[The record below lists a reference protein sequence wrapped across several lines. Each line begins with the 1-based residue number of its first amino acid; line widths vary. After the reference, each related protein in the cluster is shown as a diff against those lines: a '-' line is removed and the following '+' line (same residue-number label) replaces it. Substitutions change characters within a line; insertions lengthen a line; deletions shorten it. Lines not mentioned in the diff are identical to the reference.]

1 MVLPMLVNDSMYLV
15 LGGLVMGG
23 DFVWDVTW
31 DYVTTEMTRTTIP
44 VVIGAVMGFV
54 VAVTVKRGLDE
65 RLGPAQ
71 EDDS

>member
-1 MVLPMLVNDSMYLV
+1 MYLV

>member
-1 MVLPMLVNDSMYLV
+1 MLVNDSMYLV